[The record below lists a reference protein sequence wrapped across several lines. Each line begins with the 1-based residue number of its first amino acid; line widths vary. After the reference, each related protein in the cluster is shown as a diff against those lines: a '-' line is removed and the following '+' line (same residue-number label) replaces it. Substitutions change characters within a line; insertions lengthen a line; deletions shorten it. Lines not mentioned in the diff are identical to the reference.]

1 MATKKF
7 KCKVCGYVHEGDKAP
22 EKCPVCQAPA
32 SEFEEIKEDAPAK
45 KKGLNTNSNTYTIV
59 YAAVMVIIVAFL
71 LAFVNASLKSKQEE
85 NIKQDTKK
93 QILAALNIREVEDVN
108 GTYSKVVK
116 EDRLITPDGE
126 LGEVVDD
133 KDFATS
139 YEKEVKDNNR
149 VHIFVC
155 DIDGQT
161 KYVIPVYGVGLWGA
175 IWGYVALNDDKN
187 TVYGTYF
194 SHSGETPG
202 LGAEIA
208 TEMFQ
213 KEFIGKHALN
223 ENEIALSV
231 VKNGKAKEN
240 PEFYVDG
247 ISGGTITSN
256 GVDAMLKN
264 SMSNYIKFLTKK

>member
-32 SEFEEIKEDAPAK
+32 SEFEEITEDAPAK

-59 YAAVMVIIVAFL
+59 YAAVMVIVVAFL

-108 GTYSKVVK
+108 GTYFKVVK